1 MDIAPMQPLING
13 GLIILTAAILAVI
26 GHRFRVPSILSYLL
40 AGILLG
46 PLLSWVKIDSSL
58 TLISELGIALL
69 LFLVGI
75 ELSFA
80 KIKDLSRVALFLGG
94 LQIPLTAACG
104 YLLACLV
111 GFDWINALFLGAT
124 VTFSST
130 VVVMKLLDEK
140 GATNCLYARV
150 AIALFLAQD
159 IVIILILTAMGGL
172 DASSEVSWLS
182 ILKDLA
188 FAFTGMTLLLGF
200 VLIAAR
206 FCLPRPFAWAARS
219 SDTVFMWALSWCFIV
234 VFLAHKFH
242 LSVEIGAFLAG
253 IAIAQLPVHE
263 DLHRRL
269 HPLMTL
275 FIAIFLVT
283 LGIKTDITQLVHL
296 WPLVLVFTTFVLL
309 LKPLIIFAILIYQRF
324 NQETAFHAAI
334 AGGQVSEFA
343 FILLTLASGA
353 QLIEPQTLA
362 LGSFVG
368 IASIAGSAYLII
380 YSQHIYQ
387 WLDQRGCFRVI
398 SQKAHSEFSE
408 PKPLAQHVIVIGMN
422 ALGRKIVQALV
433 EQEIS
438 VVAVDTDP
446 NKLQGLGDA
455 LTLIGQV
462 EYPSVLEHVAYRRAK
477 LVISA
482 LQIEET
488 NQLVAYRCRSV
499 NVPCAIHA
507 FDTSQI
513 DKLVQLDVD
522 YLITPAL
529 DAVAIQRTLFT
540 K

>member
-1 MDIAPMQPLING
+1 MQPFING
-13 GLIILTAAILAVI
+13 GLIILTAATLAVI
-26 GHRFRVPSILSYLL
+26 GQRFRVPSILSYLL

-46 PLLSWVKIDSSL
+46 PLLAWVKIDASL

-80 KIKDLSRVALFLGG
+80 KIKDLSRVAILLGG
-94 LQIPLTAACG
+94 LQIPLTAVCG
-104 YLLACLV
+104 FLLASLL
-111 GFDWINALFLGAT
+111 GFNWVDAIFLGAT

-140 GATNCLYARV
+140 GATDRLYARV

-159 IVIILILTAMGGL
+159 IVIILALTAMSGL
-172 DASSEVSWLS
+172 DASSEISWLS

-188 FAFTGMTLLLGF
+188 FAFTGMALLLGF

-206 FCLPRPFAWAARS
+206 YGLPRPFAWAARS
-219 SDTVFMWALSWCFIV
+219 SDTVFIWALSWCFIV

-283 LGIKTDITQLVHL
+283 LGIKTDITQLVKL
-296 WPLVLVFTTFVLL
+296 WPLVLLFTTFVLL
-309 LKPLIIFAILIYQRF
+309 LKPLLIFVILIYQKF

-343 FILLTLASGA
+343 FILLALASGA

-380 YSQHIYQ
+380 YSEKIYQ
-387 WLDQRGCFRVI
+387 WLDQHGYFRAI
-398 SQKAHSEFSE
+398 PQQAKSEFSE
-408 PKPLAQHVIVIGMN
+408 SQLFQQHIIVIGMN
-422 ALGRKIVQALV
+422 ALGRKIVHAL
-433 EQEIS
+433 EQRGEL
-438 VVAVDTDP
+438 VVAIDIDP
-446 NKLQGLGDA
+446 NKLQGLGGA
-455 LTLIGQV
+455 ATLIGQV
-462 EYPSVLEHVAYRRAK
+462 EYPSVLEQIAYRQAK
-477 LVISA
+477 LVVSA

-507 FDTSQI
+507 FDCSQI
-513 DKLVQLDVD
+513 DQLVQLDVD
-522 YLITPAL
+522 YLITPAV
-529 DAVAIQRTLFT
+529 DAVALQRTRFSQQAS
-540 K
+540 